1 MQAHLVQFDIAWED
15 PEANFAKVADI
26 LDRANVE
33 RGDLV
38 LLPEMFD
45 TGFSFNIKRTNDAA
59 GRTLGFLLELA
70 DDLGVTV
77 QGGRTVA
84 PCHQCAGRNIMTI
97 VAPGQR
103 VLAEYAKIHPFQ
115 REAER
120 FESGRSVEVFAWDA
134 AGLTVCPA
142 ICYDLRFPELFRMG
156 LQKGAQAFTV
166 GACWPT
172 VRVHHWRALL
182 MARAIEN
189 QAYAFGVNRVGK
201 DPMTSYCGGTI
212 AVGPK
217 GDVLGELGD
226 VEGVLSV
233 PVARE
238 EVEGWR
244 GAFFAWKDA
253 RLLGSPDGAPRP

>member
-1 MQAHLVQFDIAWED
+1 
-15 PEANFAKVADI
+15 
-26 LDRANVE
+26 
-33 RGDLV
+33 
-38 LLPEMFD
+38 
-45 TGFSFNIKRTNDAA
+45 
-59 GRTLGFLLELA
+59 
-70 DDLGVTV
+70 
-77 QGGRTVA
+77 
-84 PCHQCAGRNIMTI
+84 MTI

-253 RLLGSPDGAPRP
+253 RLLGSPDGTPRP

>member
-1 MQAHLVQFDIAWED
+1 MQAHLVQFDIAWEEPD
-15 PEANFAKVADI
+15 ANFTRVADL
-26 LDRANVE
+26 LDRAPVE
-33 RGDLV
+33 KGDLV

-70 DDLGVTV
+70 DDLGVVV

-84 PCHQCAGRNIMTI
+84 PCHRCAGRNIMTI

-134 AGLTVCPA
+134 AGLVVCPA

-156 LQKGAQAFTV
+156 LLRGAQAFAV

-172 VRVHHWRALL
+172 VRLHHWRALL
-182 MARAIEN
+182 IARAIEN

-201 DPMTSYCGGTI
+201 DPMTSYGGGTI
-212 AVGPK
+212 AVGPA
-217 GDVLGELGD
+217 GEVLGELGD

-233 PVARE
+233 PVSRE
-238 EVEGWR
+238 HVDRWR
-244 GAFFAWKDA
+244 QTFFAWKDA
-253 RLLGSPDGAPRP
+253 KLLNAALGTS